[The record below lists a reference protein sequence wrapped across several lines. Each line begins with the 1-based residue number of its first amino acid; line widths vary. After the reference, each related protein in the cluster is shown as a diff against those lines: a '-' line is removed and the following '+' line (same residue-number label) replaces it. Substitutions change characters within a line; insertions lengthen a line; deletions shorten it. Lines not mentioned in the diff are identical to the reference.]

1 MGHMLVQ
8 STHTVRRSLDGT
20 WRAALPLAKRNA
32 QPVPACEWCETSGAG
47 ADEALERLLERG
59 GFPEPFLAE
68 RPAHAERWRNP
79 YLDGLIREDVL
90 EFSRIHEIRAMRHFV
105 DVLRERVGAPLS
117 LASIARDLQISPITL
132 AKYLDILEAQYVVF
146 AMRPFHRN
154 VARAILKAPKVYF
167 FDAGLAQSSKG
178 TRVKNACA
186 AMMPSSSR
194 RSAPGKSR
202 TPLICE
208 ANAKRRLVF
217 TQQTGRIPM
226 RSRTR
231 KRRFALASHTEIGK
245 SPTSFFGQ
253 LVGVACCIRGR
264 IASIRCRRRVY
275 LRLSRNASRFAP
287 AISVSANHFGGRIRR
302 HEADAGAPPPRLP
315 DLIPEVP

>member
-8 STHTVRRSLDGT
+8 STHTVRGSLDGT
-20 WRAALPLAKRNA
+20 WRAALPLAKRGA

-132 AKYLDILEAQYVVF
+132 AKYLDILEALYVVF

-167 FDAGLAQSSKG
+167 FRRRARSVFEGHARQERLRRDDALIQPAVR
-178 TRVKNACA
+178 TRQIPHTLDLRGERKK
-186 AMMPSSSR
+186 
-194 RSAPGKSR
+194 APGVHA
-202 TPLICE
+202 
-208 ANAKRRLVF
+208 ANR
-217 TQQTGRIPM
+217 PHPD
-226 RSRTR
+226 
-231 KRRFALASHTEIGK
+231 ALAHQKEAFRPRVPHRNWEVADEFFRAIGGGGMLHSRAHCLYPVSQARLLALDQK
-245 SPTSFFGQ
+245 RLALRAGHFRLGEPLRRQNKT
-253 LVGVACCIRGR
+253 ARGR
-264 IASIRCRRRVY
+264 RRRTA
-275 LRLSRNASRFAP
+275 ASP
-287 AISVSANHFGGRIRR
+287 S
-302 HEADAGAPPPRLP
+302 
-315 DLIPEVP
+315 